1 MPIDIIHFPFMSS
14 DIRVRVSCVEVVD
27 VRREKKRRK
36 KKGKIAQAI
45 RHEILL
51 ALLVGQ
57 LPDQADAENHDEE
70 ADRDD
75 DQ

>member
-57 LPDQADAENHDEE
+57 LPDQADAENQKEK
-70 ADRDD
+70 RT
-75 DQ
+75 